1 MHRKLNINMV
11 MKRFLLIGI
20 MILAAVTGFAQD
32 ANTVKTLKEQQKVL
46 DLTSKLNKLQL
57 DYEKEKATYNDITQA
72 AAEANANADIATTG
86 FNTTD
91 AKNTVKD
98 AKDTIKALKEAK
110 KANKKLKKVQQK
122 LSKMEKKIANL
133 QNRLDNLNKGIEF
146 VNQ

>member
-1 MHRKLNINMV
+1 

-32 ANTVKTLKEQQKVL
+32 ENKVKTLKEQQKVL

-57 DYEKEKATYNDITQA
+57 DYEKEKANYNDITQA
-72 AAEANANADIATTG
+72 AAESNANANIATTD
-86 FNTTD
+86 FNSSD
-91 AKNTVKD
+91 AKTTVKD

-110 KANKKLKKVQQK
+110 KANKKLKKAQRK
-122 LSKMEKKIANL
+122 LSKLEKRIAKL
-133 QNRLDNLNKGIEF
+133 QNRIDNLNKGIEF